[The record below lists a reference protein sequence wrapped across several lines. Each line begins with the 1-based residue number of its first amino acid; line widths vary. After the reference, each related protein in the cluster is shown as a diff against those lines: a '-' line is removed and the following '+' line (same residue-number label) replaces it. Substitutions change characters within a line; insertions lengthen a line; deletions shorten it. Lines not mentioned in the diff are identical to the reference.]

1 MRQAVIIAIL
11 VAFVVAF
18 LAAPAAYAQDP
29 PTGGKPKTIT
39 LWQTIKWGG
48 AIGFMIIG
56 LSMVGLALVIEHF
69 ISIRR
74 DALVPP
80 DLLGNIESLF
90 EDEEYEEALNVCEAQ
105 PTFLTNVLA
114 AGLPKIDQGY
124 DEIEKAMQ
132 EVGEMEATR
141 LHQKIGVLSLIAN
154 VAPMLGL
161 LGTVSGMIGAFNTI
175 ATKQGAASPSD
186 LAGDISKAL
195 VTTFLGLT
203 VAIPLTAAFF
213 YFRNRVV
220 RIIFEVGA
228 ISGELM
234 ERFKQTEKA

>member
-1 MRQAVIIAIL
+1 MRQAIILAVLIGL
-11 VAFVVAF
+11 VVGF
-18 LAAPAAYAQDP
+18 LAIPEALAQGAPAGQAQ
-29 PTGGKPKTIT
+29 KIT

-48 AIGFMIIG
+48 WIGFLIIG

-69 ISIRR
+69 LAIRR

-80 DLLGNIESLF
+80 ELLGNLESLF
-90 EDEEYEEALNVCEAQ
+90 EDEDFEEALNLCESQ
-105 PTFLTNVLA
+105 PTFLTNVMG

-124 DEIEKAMQ
+124 EEIEKAMQ
-132 EVGEMEATR
+132 EVGEQEATR
-141 LHQKIGVLSLIAN
+141 LHQKIGILSLIAN

-161 LGTVSGMIGAFNTI
+161 LGTVAGMIGAFNTI
-175 ATKQGAASPSD
+175 ATKQGAPNPSD

-234 ERFKQTEKA
+234 ERFKTNAKG